1 MIKKIE
7 INNIN
12 LNKLKFFCFLFLFNL
27 NSFAQMNGINQEIKN
42 VIKKNK
48 KVDYLE
54 KTYEFYKLNKW
65 DSTLLYS
72 GKLLNVTKRKDL
84 SDLAHYFRGKS
95 FLGKKIFNESLKEY
109 NLISQE
115 FYFYSYVQCSIGEIF
130 LNQKEYK
137 KALKHF
143 TSVAKNDKTL
153 SSKLEKSVLLH
164 NIGLCYFHLKEFE
177 KAENYLLKGTA
188 LQKKENDTLLL
199 ISSYMDMANLYYEQ
213 YKDNQAIPYFQK
225 AYALSKK
232 IKNFEIKQN
241 AALNMA
247 VVEENRKDLT
257 KAMLYRK
264 EYDTWKDSVNN
275 QNKIWA
281 VAETEKKYAISQ
293 KQKEIQLLESENKV
307 KVSQRNGFVASSILF
322 LLLFGTAFYF
332 YNQKSKTNKI
342 IEAQKEDLDA
352 LNATKDKLFS
362 IVSHDLRSSVNML
375 KVTNTKLL
383 KDIANR
389 DYDALDKIVHKNAA
403 ITNSTFNL
411 LENLLHWATLQTQQL
426 YFHIESVDLY
436 SVIQQIEYNYKP
448 LFENKNLVFT
458 NTIPKATLAL
468 ADLNSLKIILRNL
481 LDNAIKFS
489 NENGTISVYID
500 DKNDAFH
507 YLIIEDTGIG
517 MDEETRTNL
526 LKEGNLLNK
535 KKNQKGIG
543 TGLGLQLCKS
553 MIQKNNGIFTIES
566 IENSGTKMIIG
577 LPKYKSNG

>member
-1 MIKKIE
+1 MSKFRILFFLMLLNLKSFTQVNK
-7 INNIN
+7 IN
-12 LNKLKFFCFLFLFNL
+12 LEIENQINKN
-27 NSFAQMNGINQEIKN
+27 IKT
-42 VIKKNK
+42 
-48 KVDYLE
+48 DYLQ
-54 KTYEFYKLNKW
+54 KAYDFYRLKEW
-65 DSTLLYS
+65 DSTLIYS
-72 GKLLNVTKRKDL
+72 ARLLNVTKNNDIIN
-84 SDLAHYFRGKS
+84 LAHYFRGQS
-95 FLGKKIFNESLKEY
+95 FIEKKIFNESLKEY
-109 NLISQE
+109 KLISLD
-115 FYFYSYVQCSIGEIF
+115 FSFYSYVECSSGEIF
-130 LNQKEYK
+130 LSQKQYK
-137 KALKHF
+137 KALKYFIPLIKKHN
-143 TSVAKNDKTL
+143 AL
-153 SSKLEKSVLLH
+153 SFKPKKSTLLH

-177 KAENYLLKGTA
+177 KAETYLLKGSA
-188 LQKKENDTLLL
+188 LQEKENDTLLL
-199 ISSYMDMANLYYEQ
+199 ISSYMDIANLYYEQ

-225 AYALSKK
+225 AYALSQK

-322 LLLFGTAFYF
+322 LLLSGTAFYF

-389 DYDALDKIVHKNAA
+389 DYETLDKIVHKNAA

-436 SVIQQIEYNYKP
+436 SVIQQVEYNYKP

-458 NTIPKATLAL
+458 NTIPKATQVL

-489 NENGTISVYID
+489 NENGKISVYID

-517 MDEETRTNL
+517 MNEETRISL

-553 MIQKNNGIFTIES
+553 MIQKNKGIFTIES
-566 IENSGTKMIIG
+566 TENSGTKMIIG

>member
-1 MIKKIE
+1 MLLIT
-7 INNIN
+7 NI
-12 LNKLKFFCFLFLFNL
+12 
-27 NSFAQMNGINQEIKN
+27 FAQNKN
-42 VIKKNK
+42 DFDKEFIQIFKTNKNTKILEVIYEYYKKK
-48 KVDYLE
+48 EWDSLLIYSDRLL
-54 KTYEFYKLNKW
+54 KTTKNEKLN
-65 DSTLLYS
+65 
-72 GKLLNVTKRKDL
+72 N
-84 SDLAHYFRGKS
+84 LAHYFRGHGFRGKS
-95 FLGKKIFNESLKEY
+95 LFKESLAEY
-109 NLISQE
+109 QLISSK
-115 FYFYSYVQCSIGEIF
+115 FPFYSYVECTIGET
-130 LNQKEYK
+130 LLLQNEYT
-137 KALKHF
+137 KALQSF
-143 TSVAKNDKTL
+143 IP
-153 SSKLEKSVLLH
+153 LEKRYNTIKYRPIKSVLLH

-177 KAENYLLKGTA
+177 KAENYLLKGAA

-199 ISSYMDMANLYYEQ
+199 ISSYMDIANLYYEQ

-225 AYALSKK
+225 AYALSQK

-553 MIQKNNGIFTIES
+553 MIQKNNGVFTIES
-566 IENSGTKMIIG
+566 IENIGTKMIIG

>member
-1 MIKKIE
+1 
-7 INNIN
+7 
-12 LNKLKFFCFLFLFNL
+12 
-27 NSFAQMNGINQEIKN
+27 MNGINQEIKN

-84 SDLAHYFRGKS
+84 LDLAHYFRGKS

-500 DKNDAFH
+500 DKNDAFY

>member
-1 MIKKIE
+1 MRLLFI
-7 INNIN
+7 
-12 LNKLKFFCFLFLFNL
+12 FLILLTTNF
-27 NSFAQMNGINQEIKN
+27 FAQEKDNFDLEVKQIINSNKDIEYLEI
-42 VIKKNK
+42 IYEYYKKNEWDSLLIYSDK
-48 KVDYLE
+48 LL
-54 KTYEFYKLNKW
+54 KTTKNEKLN
-65 DSTLLYS
+65 
-72 GKLLNVTKRKDL
+72 N
-84 SDLAHYFRGKS
+84 LAHYFRGHS
-95 FLGKKIFNESLKEY
+95 FRKKKIFNESLKEY
-109 NLISQE
+109 NLISSK
-115 FYFYSYVQCSIGEIF
+115 FSFYSYVQCSIGEIY
-130 LNQKEYK
+130 LNQIEYK
-137 KALKHF
+137 KALKIF
-143 TSVAKNDKTL
+143 IPLIKKYNML
-153 SSKLEKSVLLH
+153 SFKPKESVLLH

-177 KAENYLLKGTA
+177 NAESYLLKSTE
-188 LQKKENDTLLL
+188 LLKQEKNTSLL
-199 ISSYMDMANLYYEQ
+199 IACYMDIANLYYEQ

-375 KVTNTKLL
+375 KGTNTKLL

-426 YFHIESVDLY
+426 YFHIESVHLY

-458 NTIPKATLAL
+458 NTIPKATQVL

-489 NENGTISVYID
+489 NENGIISVYID

-566 IENSGTKMIIG
+566 TENSGTKMIIG

>member
-1 MIKKIE
+1 M
-7 INNIN
+7 
-12 LNKLKFFCFLFLFNL
+12 
-27 NSFAQMNGINQEIKN
+27 G
-42 VIKKNK
+42 
-48 KVDYLE
+48 
-54 KTYEFYKLNKW
+54 
-65 DSTLLYS
+65 
-72 GKLLNVTKRKDL
+72 
-84 SDLAHYFRGKS
+84 
-95 FLGKKIFNESLKEY
+95 
-109 NLISQE
+109 
-115 FYFYSYVQCSIGEIF
+115 CSR
-130 LNQKEYK
+130 
-137 KALKHF
+137 
-143 TSVAKNDKTL
+143 
-153 SSKLEKSVLLH
+153 
-164 NIGLCYFHLKEFE
+164 
-177 KAENYLLKGTA
+177 
-188 LQKKENDTLLL
+188 
-199 ISSYMDMANLYYEQ
+199 
-213 YKDNQAIPYFQK
+213 
-225 AYALSKK
+225 
-232 IKNFEIKQN
+232 
-241 AALNMA
+241 
-247 VVEENRKDLT
+247 NR
-257 KAMLYRK
+257 
-264 EYDTWKDSVNN
+264 
-275 QNKIWA
+275 
-281 VAETEKKYAISQ
+281 KKYAISQ

-389 DYDALDKIVHKNAA
+389 DYEALDKIVHKNAA

-458 NTIPKATLAL
+458 NTIPKATQVL

-489 NENGTISVYID
+489 NENGTISAYID
-500 DKNDAFH
+500 VKNDAFH

-526 LKEGNLLNK
+526 LKEGNFLNK

-553 MIQKNNGIFTIES
+553 MIQKNNGVFTIES

>member
-1 MIKKIE
+1 MLLSLKSFTQGNELNLEIQNQINKTIKTD
-7 INNIN
+7 N
-12 LNKLKFFCFLFLFNL
+12 LQKAYDFYRLK
-27 NSFAQMNGINQEIKN
+27 E
-42 VIKKNK
+42 
-48 KVDYLE
+48 
-54 KTYEFYKLNKW
+54 W
-65 DSTLLYS
+65 DSTLIYAA
-72 GKLLNVTKRKDL
+72 KLLNESKNNEITNF
-84 SDLAHYFRGKS
+84 AHFFRGQS
-95 FLGKKIFNESLKEY
+95 FIQKKIFTESLKEFY
-109 NLISQE
+109 LVSSE
-115 FYFYSYVQCSIGEIF
+115 FYFYANVQCSIGEIY
-130 LNQKEYK
+130 LNQKEFK
-137 KALKHF
+137 KAIKYLNVVIKNYNALSFKLK
-143 TSVAKNDKTL
+143 
-153 SSKLEKSVLLH
+153 KSAILH
-164 NIGLCYFHLKEFE
+164 NLGLCHFHLKEFE
-177 KAENYLLKGTA
+177 KAENYLLKGAA

-199 ISSYMDMANLYYEQ
+199 ISSYMDIANLYYEQ

-225 AYALSKK
+225 AYTLSKK
-232 IKNFEIKQN
+232 IKKFEIKQN

-426 YFHIESVDLY
+426 YFYIESVDLY

-458 NTIPKATLAL
+458 NTIPKATLVL

-489 NENGTISVYID
+489 NENGTISAYID
-500 DKNDAFH
+500 DKSDAFL

-517 MDEETRTNL
+517 MDEETRISL

-566 IENSGTKMIIG
+566 IENIGTKMIIG

>member
-1 MIKKIE
+1 MNKFRILFFLMFLNLKSFTQVNENNLEIENQINKNIKT
-7 INNIN
+7 
-12 LNKLKFFCFLFLFNL
+12 
-27 NSFAQMNGINQEIKN
+27 A
-42 VIKKNK
+42 
-48 KVDYLE
+48 YLQ
-54 KTYEFYKLNKW
+54 KTYEFYILKEW
-65 DSTLLYS
+65 DSTLIYS
-72 GKLLNVTKRKDL
+72 AKLFNVTKNNGIIN
-84 SDLAHYFRGKS
+84 LAHYFRGKS
-95 FLGKKIFNESLKEY
+95 FLEKKIFNESLKEY
-109 NLISQE
+109 NLISQD
-115 FYFYSYVQCSIGEIF
+115 FYLYSCVQCAIGEVF
-130 LNQKEYK
+130 LNQKVYK
-137 KALKHF
+137 KALKYF
-143 TSVAKNDKTL
+143 TPLIKNYNSIIFKP
-153 SSKLEKSVLLH
+153 KKSALLH
-164 NIGLCYFHLKEFE
+164 NIGLCYLHLKEFE
-177 KAENYLLKGTA
+177 KAEIYLLKSAA
-188 LQKKENDTLLL
+188 LQEKENDTLLL
-199 ISSYMDMANLYYEQ
+199 MGSYTDIANLYYEQ

-232 IKNFEIKQN
+232 IKKFEIKQN

-332 YNQKSKTNKI
+332 YNQKSKANKI
-342 IEAQKEDLDA
+342 INAQKEDLDA

-426 YFHIESVDLY
+426 YFHIEPVDLY

-458 NTIPKATLAL
+458 NTIPKATQVL

-507 YLIIEDTGIG
+507 YLILEDTGIG

-566 IENSGTKMIIG
+566 IENIGTKMIIG

>member
-1 MIKKIE
+1 MRILIFFL
-7 INNIN
+7 ILLTTNI
-12 LNKLKFFCFLFLFNL
+12 
-27 NSFAQMNGINQEIKN
+27 FAQDKDDFDQEFRQ
-42 VIKKNK
+42 VIKTNRNTK
-48 KVDYLE
+48 YLE
-54 KTYEFYKLNKW
+54 IIYKYYKKKEWDSLLIYSDKLLKTSKSEKLN
-65 DSTLLYS
+65 
-72 GKLLNVTKRKDL
+72 N
-84 SDLAHYFRGKS
+84 LAHYFRGLGFRRKS
-95 FLGKKIFNESLKEY
+95 LFKESLAEY
-109 NLISQE
+109 QLISSK
-115 FYFYSYVQCSIGEIF
+115 FPFYSYVECRIGET
-130 LNQKEYK
+130 LLLQNEYT
-137 KALKHF
+137 KALQSF
-143 TSVAKNDKTL
+143 IPLEKTYNTI
-153 SSKLEKSVLLH
+153 KYRPIKSVLLH

-177 KAENYLLKGTA
+177 KAETYLLKGTI
-188 LQKKENDTLLL
+188 LQEKENDTLLL
-199 ISSYMDMANLYYEQ
+199 ISSYMDIANLYYEQ

-225 AYALSKK
+225 AYALSQK
-232 IKNFEIKQN
+232 IKKFEIKQN

-247 VVEENRKDLT
+247 VVEENRKNLT

-332 YNQKSKTNKI
+332 YNQKSRANKI

-362 IVSHDLRSSVNML
+362 IVSHDLRSSVNVL

-389 DYDALDKIVHKNAA
+389 DYEALDKIVHKNAA

-426 YFHIESVDLY
+426 YFYIEPVDLY

-458 NTIPKATLAL
+458 NTIPKATQVL

-507 YLIIEDTGIG
+507 YLILEDTGIG

-566 IENSGTKMIIG
+566 IENIGTKMIIG